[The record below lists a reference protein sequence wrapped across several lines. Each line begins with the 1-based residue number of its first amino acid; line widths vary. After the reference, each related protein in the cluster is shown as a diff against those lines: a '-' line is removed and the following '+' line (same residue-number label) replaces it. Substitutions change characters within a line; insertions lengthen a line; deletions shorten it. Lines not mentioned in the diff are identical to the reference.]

1 MPCCAGSP
9 PWRKINRGNDNRV
22 SLDLREC
29 LSRPPVIVH
38 AARRY
43 NLDEAST
50 PWRRV
55 RKERF
60 MTRDRR
66 TFLSASFG
74 VTAAVA
80 SRTSRLVTPAYA
92 TSFPTSPGGNISSDP
107 DARTAAADDFGRL
120 VHKQPRAVL
129 RPASSAD
136 IASLMRWAKNQGVK
150 VTARGQGHSVYGRV
164 LTEDG
169 IVIDMSAMSKVRDV
183 GAHRIVVDA
192 GVTWGSVLDAT
203 LAQGLT
209 PPVLTN
215 YLGLSVGGTI
225 AVGGIGGTSSR
236 YGLQTD
242 HVVELGVVTGDANE
256 LKCSAVANP
265 DLFNGIL
272 AGLGQCGIVTQTTL
286 RLVRAPERVRRFQL
300 FYRDLPSLTAD
311 QRRLLAED
319 RFDQLQGAVLP
330 DGRGDWK
337 YQLEGAVSYSS
348 DTAPDN
354 EALLSSLAD
363 ERSAAV
369 IADLSYPEDAVAFA
383 KFENLLRSK
392 GQWFNPK
399 PWLFTFLRGSN
410 AEQVAG
416 EILARLTSEDVGPFG
431 RLTYYPM
438 RTGACRTPLTRLPD
452 EGVVFAFNV
461 VRIPASNDAAT
472 MAQLVARN
480 RALYDRIRDAGGVQ
494 YPVGAFPMSS
504 NDWRDHF
511 GSAWTML
518 CEAKRRHD
526 PGNLLTPG
534 YNVF

>member
-107 DARTAAADDFGRL
+107 GARAAAVDDFGRL

-272 AGLGQCGIVTQTTL
+272 AGLGQCGIGTQTTL

-311 QRRLLAED
+311 QRRL
-319 RFDQLQGAVLP
+319 
-330 DGRGDWK
+330 
-337 YQLEGAVSYSS
+337 
-348 DTAPDN
+348 
-354 EALLSSLAD
+354 LAD